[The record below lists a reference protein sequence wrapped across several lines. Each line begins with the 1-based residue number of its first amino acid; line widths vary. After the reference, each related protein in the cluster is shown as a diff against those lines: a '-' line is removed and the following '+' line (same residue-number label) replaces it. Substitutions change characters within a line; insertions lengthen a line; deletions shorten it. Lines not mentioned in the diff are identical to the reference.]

1 MSSENKDFFNEK
13 EGDHSDGSD
22 SESTDASSTSSSSSS
37 SSTTPNSPIKRQTR
51 PAEDKELLSYVHID
65 GDWEDRKISLFGA
78 VKSFISQLK
87 IGQDLTR
94 VSLPCVFCRPYSLLE
109 EVGARNFVHL
119 DILFQALEKN
129 DDLEKMIC
137 VLEWLVSTARQ
148 EKFNHKPFNP
158 VIGEVSLCK
167 YDHII
172 DAKTDEKRW
181 NTDNTQKKKKKPT
194 KKKKI
199 IIKIII
205 IMMIRIYLIS
215 HILWWNK

>member
-1 MSSENKDFFNEK
+1 MSSDNKDFFNEK
-13 EGDHSDGSD
+13 EGDHSDDSD
-22 SESTDASSTSSSSSS
+22 SETPEASVPTPS
-37 SSTTPNSPIKRQTR
+37 TPNKKQTR

-109 EVGARNFVHL
+109 EVAARNFVHL
-119 DILFQALEKN
+119 DILFQLREKN
-129 DDLEKMIC
+129 DDLEKMMC

-158 VIGEVSLCK
+158 VIGEVHLCK
-167 YDHII
+167 YDHVV
-172 DAKTDEKRW
+172 DAKADDKRFMTSHNDEK
-181 NTDNTQKKKKKPT
+181 DNTQNKKKQRT
-194 KKKKI
+194 K
-199 IIKIII
+199 
-205 IMMIRIYLIS
+205 
-215 HILWWNK
+215 